1 MRCIHLTKDN
11 EANEKYERKIGN
23 TENQNIDSINSRK
36 YLDSLVQNTIK
47 NISIITDMIKEHQ
60 TQQHLVQ
67 FMNAFDKAHAINDD
81 NLVTQVDEHQYDKKN
96 FRYDMIKTKK
106 NCSNS
111 DSWDKNGQGQKL
123 FNRTTTTTWL
133 RQMIKKCTEQMFGN
147 IEISINVV
155 RRTDDFYIWAII
167 PQKGKNS

>member
-23 TENQNIDSINSRK
+23 TENQNIDSVNSRK

-60 TQQHLVQ
+60 TQQHLVDLH
-67 FMNAFDKAHAINDD
+67 DKYASVIA
-81 NLVTQVDEHQYDKKN
+81 
-96 FRYDMIKTKK
+96 KK